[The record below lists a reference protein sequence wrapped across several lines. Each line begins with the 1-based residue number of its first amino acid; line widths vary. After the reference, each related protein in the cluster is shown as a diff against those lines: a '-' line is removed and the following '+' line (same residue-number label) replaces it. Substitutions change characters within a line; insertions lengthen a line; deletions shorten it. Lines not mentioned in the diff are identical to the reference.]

1 MIASKDIYLK
11 INSLQNI
18 QKITK
23 SMEMVSIS
31 KMRKTQE
38 RMVASHPYIKSIRN
52 IINHIISG
60 NLEYKHSYLKQR
72 DAKRV
77 GYLIISTD
85 RGLCGSLNINL
96 FKLLLIEIKIWT
108 DKNVKIDLALIGSK
122 AILFFNSIGGNI
134 IAQISG
140 IGDNPSIS
148 NIIGP
153 VKIMLKAYDEGRL
166 DKLYLVT
173 NKFINTMMQI
183 PTITQLLPLSLDDK
197 KIFGKKSWDYL
208 YEPDPKIVLDIILNR
223 YIESQVYQSVVEN
236 LASEQA
242 ARMIAMKT
250 ATDNSSCLI
259 KELKLVYNK
268 ARQDNITQELA
279 EIISGTIPI

>member
-38 RMVASHPYIKSIRN
+38 RMVASHPYIKSMRN
-52 IINHIISG
+52 IINHITSG

-85 RGLCGSLNINL
+85 RGLCGGLNINL
-96 FKLLLIEIKIWT
+96 FKQLLIEIKIWT

-153 VKIMLKAYDEGRL
+153 VKIMLKAYNEERL

-197 KIFGKKSWDYL
+197 KIFKKKSWDYL
-208 YEPDPKIVLDIILNR
+208 YEPDPKIVLDTILNR
-223 YIESQVYQSVVEN
+223 YIESQVYHSVVEN

>member
-1 MIASKDIYLK
+1 
-11 INSLQNI
+11 
-18 QKITK
+18 
-23 SMEMVSIS
+23 
-31 KMRKTQE
+31 
-38 RMVASHPYIKSIRN
+38 
-52 IINHIISG
+52 
-60 NLEYKHSYLKQR
+60 

-268 ARQDNITQELA
+268 ARQDNIT
-279 EIISGTIPI
+279 

>member
-223 YIESQVYQSVVEN
+223 YI
-236 LASEQA
+236 
-242 ARMIAMKT
+242 
-250 ATDNSSCLI
+250 
-259 KELKLVYNK
+259 
-268 ARQDNITQELA
+268 
-279 EIISGTIPI
+279 

>member
-38 RMVASHPYIKSIRN
+38 RMVASHPYIKSMSN
-52 IINHIISG
+52 IINHITSG

-96 FKLLLIEIKIWT
+96 FKQLLIEIKIWT

-153 VKIMLKAYDEGRL
+153 VKIMLKAYNEERL

-197 KIFGKKSWDYL
+197 KIFKKKSWDYL
-208 YEPDPKIVLDIILNR
+208 YEPDPKIVLDTILNR